1 MPNNTPLIAK
11 ASLSSIRVTP
21 QKARRVVNMIRGQ
34 RADEALRIAKF
45 SPQVAVSEDLYSL
58 LNSAVANAKQK
69 NPAIRDASEL
79 WVTKALVDEG
89 ITMKRYRPR
98 AQGRGYQIL
107 KRSSQISVTLS
118 DDKNYRPIS
127 KAEARKRAKAAAEAA
142 AAEAVV
148 ESAKPKKSAAKKA
161 AAKEEEAN

>member
-1 MPNNTPLIAK
+1 VPNNTPLIAK

-79 WVTKALVDEG
+79 WVTEALVDEG

-161 AAKEEEAN
+161 AAKEEQAN

>member
-1 MPNNTPLIAK
+1 MPNNAPLIAK
-11 ASLSSIRVTP
+11 ASLRSIRVTP

-34 RADEALRIAKF
+34 RADEAIRIAQF
-45 SPQVAVSEDLYSL
+45 SPQIAVSEDLFAL

-79 WVTKALVDEG
+79 WVTEALVDEG
-89 ITMKRYRPR
+89 VTMKRYRPR

-127 KAEARKRAKAAAEAA
+127 KAAARKAAAEAA
-142 AAEAVV
+142 QSSDV
-148 ESAKPKKSAAKKA
+148 KSE
-161 AAKEEEAN
+161 KEEAK